1 MKESTNKTTG
11 AQSKTGKSSTR
22 SSSSTVGKTT
32 STSRGTA
39 KSSSSTSNRSTSR
52 VHNPEGHNQYTK
64 K

>member
-1 MKESTNKTTG
+1 MKESTSKTT
-11 AQSKTGKSSTR
+11 AQSKTGKSSAK

-39 KSSSSTSNRSTSR
+39 KSSSSTTGRTGSSR

-64 K
+64 R